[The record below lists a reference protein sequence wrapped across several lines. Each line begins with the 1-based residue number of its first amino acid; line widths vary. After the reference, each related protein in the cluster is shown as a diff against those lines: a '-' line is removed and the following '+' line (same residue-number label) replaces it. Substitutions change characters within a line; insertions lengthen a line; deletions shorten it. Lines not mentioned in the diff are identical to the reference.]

1 LYTLENIKMVAEQ
14 VLENMEREDQKFVKL
29 KGELDLIDTMG

>member
-1 LYTLENIKMVAEQ
+1 MVAEQ

-29 KGELDLIDTMG
+29 KGELELIDTMG